1 MDQVGQRLRVA
12 RDADFL
18 ADEKRTLSVAGTG
31 DSSFL
36 GSVSWPRLD
45 IVASIVFISELA
57 C

>member
-1 MDQVGQRLRVA
+1 VDQVGQRLRVA

-36 GSVSWPRLD
+36 GSVSWPD
-45 IVASIVFISELA
+45 IVASIVFMSELA